1 MNIHL
6 LVLSILEGVTEFLP
20 ISSTAHLIIASKLS
34 SIDLTDAYIKFYL
47 LFIQLG
53 ALTAG
58 VFVFAKKVL
67 SDKNLF
73 INICISFVPSAVIGF
88 VFYKLFK
95 KLLEGNMFILALAL
109 ILGGLIFI
117 YLEKVFMR
125 RGGVVDISQFGKTEI
140 SKTDAFVVGLA
151 QAVAIIPGVSRS
163 GATIVAGILRG
174 IKKDTIIEYTFI
186 LALPTLGA
194 AVLYDAYKS
203 RAMLES
209 IDSYGALFL
218 GAGVSFIV
226 AYGTLYVLKKYLSR
240 ISLTFFGWYRIAL
253 ALCVGIFFLL

>member
-1 MNIHL
+1 MDIHL
-6 LVLSILEGVTEFLP
+6 LALSILEGVTEFLP
-20 ISSTAHLIIASKLS
+20 ISSTAHLIVAAKLS
-34 SIDLTDAYIKFYL
+34 LVDLTDAYVKFYL

-58 VFVFAKKVL
+58 VFVFTKKIL

-73 INICISFVPSAVIGF
+73 LNICISFIPSVMVGF

-95 KLLEGNMFILALAL
+95 KLLEGNMLVLVLALA
-109 ILGGLIFI
+109 LGGLIFI

-125 RGGVVDISQFGKTEI
+125 KGGVVDIGQFSRDEM
-140 SKTDAFVVGLA
+140 SKMDALVVGLA

-163 GATIVAGILRG
+163 GATIIAGILRG

-194 AVLYDAYKS
+194 AVFYDAYKS
-203 RAMLES
+203 RVMLES
-209 IDSYGALFL
+209 INSYGELFL
-218 GAGVSFIV
+218 GAGISFVV
-226 AYGTLYVLKKYLSR
+226 AGVTLLILKKYLSK
-240 ISLTFFGWYRIAL
+240 ISLVFFGWYRIML
-253 ALCVGIFFLL
+253 AVFVCAFFLL